1 MQRGEACKS
10 KREGMRFC
18 TNAERKKR
26 GTVGWEGEA
35 LLIMVRVV
43 LVVVVIKERKP
54 ALLRLLPEGLLSLL
68 NSGHRGKGPR
78 LGKVAALTG
87 DAALLGLRYPEERD
101 RKRPNERQV
110 GGCLAARLAR
120 QDSAEAAGRGKFG
133 AVRGEGESLQHTCN
147 TLIATLLHRTAH
159 LTATHRSAQRH
170 SEPVQ
175 HLRHPNCHS
184 FTTQR

>member
-1 MQRGEACKS
+1 
-10 KREGMRFC
+10 MRFC

-68 NSGHRGKGPR
+68 NSGQRGKGPR

-87 DAALLGLRYPEERD
+87 DAALLGCVIRKNAIGGD
-101 RKRPNERQV
+101 RT
-110 GGCLAARLAR
+110 
-120 QDSAEAAGRGKFG
+120 SGKSEG
-133 AVRGEGESLQHTCN
+133 A
-147 TLIATLLHRTAH
+147 
-159 LTATHRSAQRH
+159 
-170 SEPVQ
+170 
-175 HLRHPNCHS
+175 
-184 FTTQR
+184 